1 MVDIRR
7 KLLKR
12 KALAGAVYH
21 FLWVTSTMNSLIA
34 MFRKIYGESPARYF
48 SRCRA
53 E

>member
-1 MVDIRR
+1 M
-7 KLLKR
+7 
-12 KALAGAVYH
+12 GYSTPSH
-21 FLWVTSTMNSLIA
+21 FIA

>member
-1 MVDIRR
+1 V
-7 KLLKR
+7 KSFQTHPCP
-12 KALAGAVYH
+12 KACWLSSKQTLALGY
-21 FLWVTSTMNSLIA
+21 STPSNFIA